1 MSEKSFAGQVAESV
15 LYSGAASIIARITNA
30 GALFFTLKIITEAQ
44 LGVAALAI
52 ALFDSIKSLTEL
64 GLGEALVQAEKPE
77 KIQVDSL
84 FWMTFVVS
92 GAFYVMLFFAA
103 PLIADFY
110 ETPELADMVRV
121 YMLAIVLYAIYMIPS
136 KLLMKD
142 LAFKKLA
149 ITDNLTLL
157 FSAMLMIFLAARGYG
172 AWAIILAE
180 LANKFGQT
188 VLCQYFL
195 PYYPKFHY
203 NYRKIKELFVFGV
216 YTTGSKFFKNFYM
229 NADYLIIGK
238 VFTKE
243 MLGIYTF
250 AYRIV
255 FDTVKELSSVINRV
269 AFPTFSKL
277 QNEIPRLRTYFY
289 TISRASMLTVG
300 VLMIIIGTYADW
312 VLQLTGYQKWLEAVP
327 YMRIF
332 VMVGIFQCLIT
343 LLPKLLNAKGQAKL
357 NFYYTAVNA
366 LVLPLGFLVAAQISM
381 MAVALSWFIVY
392 PVASLFI
399 IYFGAKLTETN
410 PAWFL
415 LKSFDALLILVPI
428 TLISILFRYGGMYYF
443 GGISWVGLLLP
454 VILILIISAAI
465 IWYKE
470 QKTIEAIRR

>member
-1 MSEKSFAGQVAESV
+1 MSEKSFAGKVAESV
-15 LYSGAASIIARITNA
+15 LYSGAASIVARITNA

-44 LGVAALAI
+44 LGVAVLAI
-52 ALFDSIKSLTEL
+52 AIFDSIKSLTEL
-64 GLGEALVQAEKPE
+64 GLGAALVQAENPK

-84 FWMTFVVS
+84 FWITFTVS
-92 GAFYVMLFFAA
+92 VGFYIVLFFGA
-103 PLIADFY
+103 PLIAQFY
-110 ETPELADMVRV
+110 ETPELADMIRV

-136 KLLMKD
+136 KLLMKE

-157 FSAMLMIFLAARGYG
+157 FSAMLMIFLAARGFG

-203 NYRKIKELFVFGV
+203 NFRKIKDLFIFGV

-238 VFTKE
+238 VFSKE
-243 MLGIYTF
+243 MLGIYSF

-255 FDTVKELSSVINRV
+255 FDTVKELSIVINRV
-269 AFPTFSKL
+269 AFPTFSQL
-277 QNEIPRLRTYFY
+277 QNEIPRLRVYFY

-300 VLMIIIGTYADW
+300 VIMIIIGTYADW
-312 VLQLTGYQKWLEAVP
+312 ILELTGYQKWLGAVP

-366 LVLPLGFLVAAQISM
+366 LLLPLGFLVAAQISM

-392 PVASLFI
+392 PAVSLVI
-399 IYFGAKLTETN
+399 IYFGAMLTETN
-410 PAWFL
+410 PVWFA

-428 TLISILFRYGGMYYF
+428 TFISILFRYGVQHYLGD
-443 GGISWVGLLLP
+443 ISWLGLAISVLL
-454 VILILIISAAI
+454 VLAISAAI
-465 IWYKE
+465 IWFKE
-470 QKTIEAIRR
+470 HKTIEAIRK

>member
-1 MSEKSFAGQVAESV
+1 MAEQSFANKVASSV
-15 LYSGAASIIARITNA
+15 LYSGAASVTSRLINA
-30 GALFFTLKIITEAQ
+30 GALFYTLKIITEAQ
-44 LGVAALAI
+44 LGIAALAI
-52 ALFDSIKSLTEL
+52 ALFDSIKSFTEL
-64 GLGEALVQAEKPE
+64 GLGEALVQANKPA
-77 KIQVDSL
+77 KIQIDSL
-84 FWMTFVVS
+84 FWMTFLLSVAVY
-92 GAFYVMLFFAA
+92 GILFLAA
-103 PLIADFY
+103 PFVAVFY
-110 ETPELADMVRV
+110 DTPELSAMVQV
-121 YMLAIVLYAIYMIPS
+121 YMLAIVLYPIYMIPN
-136 KLLMKD
+136 KLLMKN

-149 ITDNLTLL
+149 IVDNLTLV
-157 FSAMLMIFLAARGYG
+157 FSAGLMIYLAANGFG

-180 LANKFGQT
+180 LSNKLGQT
-188 VLCQYFL
+188 ILCQLFL
-195 PYYPKFHY
+195 PYLPKLHY
-203 NYRKIKELFVFGV
+203 NYKKVKDLVQFGV

-238 VFTKE
+238 VFSNQ
-243 MLGIYTF
+243 MLGIYSF

-255 FDTVKELSSVINRV
+255 FDTVKELSSVINDV

-277 QNEIPRLRTYFY
+277 QDNLPRLRMYFY
-289 TISRASMLTVG
+289 TISRASMLIVG

-312 VLQLTGYQKWLEAVP
+312 ILILTGYSKWLEAVP

-332 VMVGIFQCLIT
+332 VLVGIFQCLIT

>member
-15 LYSGAASIIARITNA
+15 LYSGAASVVARIANA

-44 LGVAALAI
+44 LGIAALAI

-92 GAFYVMLFFAA
+92 AAFYIMLFFAA
-103 PLIADFY
+103 PLIAHFY
-110 ETPELADMVRV
+110 ETPELAEMVRV

-136 KLLMKD
+136 KLLMKE
-142 LAFKKLA
+142 LEFKKLA

-157 FSAMLMIFLAARGYG
+157 FSAMLMIYLAANGFG

-203 NYRKIKELFVFGV
+203 NYKKVKDLVAFGI

-238 VFTKE
+238 VFSKD
-243 MLGIYTF
+243 MLGIYSF

-277 QNEIPRLRTYFY
+277 RHEIPRLRIYFY

-312 VLQLTGYQKWLEAVP
+312 MLELTGYQKWLDAVP

-366 LVLPLGFLVAAQISM
+366 LILPLGFLIAAQFSM

-392 PVASLFI
+392 PAVSLVI
-399 IYFGAKLTETN
+399 IYFGAMLTESN
-410 PAWFL
+410 PVWFT
-415 LKSFDALLILVPI
+415 LKSFDALLILIPI
-428 TLISILFRYGGMYYF
+428 TIISIAFRYGVLYLF
-443 GGISWVGLLLP
+443 GSITWLGLVLP
-454 VILILIISAAI
+454 VLMLLVISFVI
-465 IWYKE
+465 IWFKE